1 MPDTW
6 GIVYAGP
13 SLGANLA
20 ENWQEGTLECDHGQ
34 EPHQRTDALFDFIA
48 ALRALAR
55 DTIFFDGL
63 NSSVLSAKV
72 RCTRED
78 FRRMEEHFILRKIM
92 SRVRLH
98 SSLRAGEA
106 DDARDRLRKYL
117 IQQ

>member
-20 ENWQEGTLECDHGQ
+20 ENWQE
-34 EPHQRTDALFDFIA
+34 PRQRTDALFDFIA

-63 NSSVLSAKV
+63 DSGALLAKV

-78 FRRMEEHFILRKIM
+78 FRRMEEHFIRCPGQGHIEENHEPRPPAFLF
-92 SRVRLH
+92 
-98 SSLRAGEA
+98 ACGGGG
-106 DDARDRLRKYL
+106 
-117 IQQ
+117 